1 MNIKLPKRKGEVIKA
16 FAVTLVA
23 ILIMFIILF
32 PVYYIFTVSIKPV
45 STLATTELTLIPKN
59 ITAEAYKEVLFGFE
73 GSKISANFT
82 GKIEG
87 NGKLDGNILYVTNG
101 RIIGTVKAGPFTA
114 LRFEIP
120 FKEVKFRVEQS
131 GSKEGP
137 FNGKISGAFRLT
149 RINKDGSIGFAVVK
163 NVKLE
168 NGRINGITVSGTM
181 ERYIVARNTGA
192 VEITAVGKF
201 VNSVFFGHLKNSL
214 FIAGF
219 TVILTLFFVIPA
231 AYAFSRLK
239 FFGREHV
246 LYFYLM
252 FTQVAGG
259 LGIAGLIALYGMIV
273 KLGLY
278 DKLPVLSLIYAAGS
292 VPFNT
297 WLLKGYI
304 DSISP
309 DFDEAALVDG
319 ASYLQIIRYVLL
331 PMALPGIAT
340 VAIFAFI
347 GGWTEFILAN
357 LLLTEANQ
365 PLSVW
370 IYLLMGGI
378 GRGIDWNYFAA
389 AALLFALPVFIMF
402 MLAQNYVRS
411 GLTVGGLKE

>member
-1 MNIKLPKRKGEVIKA
+1 MNIRLPKRRGEVIKA

-120 FKEVKFRVEQS
+120 FKEVKFRVGQS

-137 FNGKISGAFRLT
+137 FNGEISGAFRLT

-181 ERYIVARNTGA
+181 EKYIVARNTGA

>member
-1 MNIKLPKRKGEVIKA
+1 MMKKEIIKSFALPI
-16 FAVTLVA
+16 VA
-23 ILIMFIILF
+23 IFAMFTILF
-32 PVYYIFTVSIKPV
+32 SVYYIFTVSISPG
-45 STLATTELTLIPKN
+45 STLATTEFHLIPRN
-59 ITAEAYKEVLFGFE
+59 VSLDSYRQVLFGFS
-73 GSKISANFT
+73 GSKMSDNFT
-82 GKIEG
+82 GTIEG
-87 NGKLDGNILYVTNG
+87 SAHLSGGKLYLEDGVLRG
-101 RIIGTVKAGPFTA
+101 KVKYGPFTG
-114 LRFEIP
+114 LTFKIP
-120 FKEVKFRVEQS
+120 IKNLVFGVSANTDVQGHLKGEVKGLLV
-131 GSKEGP
+131 
-137 FNGKISGAFRLT
+137 LT
-149 RINKDGSIGFAVVK
+149 RVNDDGSIGFGIVR
-163 NVKLE
+163 NVELTKGSI
-168 NGRINGITVSGTM
+168 NRISVSGKM
-181 ERYIVARNTGA
+181 ERYVVARNIGK
-192 VEITAVGKF
+192 VEFTTIGKF
-201 VNSVFFGHLKNSL
+201 VNSKFFGYLKNSL
-214 FIAGF
+214 IIASLA
-219 TVILTLFFVIPA
+219 VLLTLVFVVPA
-231 AYAFSRLK
+231 AYAFSRMK

-278 DKLPVLSLIYAAGS
+278 DKLPVLSFIYAAGS

-319 ASYLQIIRYVLL
+319 ASYLQIIRHVLL

-347 GGWTEFILAN
+347 GGWTEFILAS
-357 LLLTEANQ
+357 LLLTEPNQ

-370 IYLLMGGI
+370 IYLLLGGI
-378 GRGIDWNYFAA
+378 GRGIDWSYFAA

-402 MLAQNYVRS
+402 MLAQNYIKS